1 MKKMEKTILYGNGVN
16 LLGGGLSWDE
26 VLLRISKKETL
37 PQIQSNTLKYEYIIL
52 PQAEGKTYLLKYG
65 NALLQFN
72 GKFLSRHK
80 NTEEELKNSLCT
92 ELIQKGPSS
101 FYDKLVELDADN
113 YITTNYE
120 LFLPQ
125 KYGISLQYSETDLI
139 YKHLCLDKDGRHKT
153 FWNIHGDTSS
163 PKDII
168 LGLSGYC
175 EYIAKINGYLSNS
188 NEVIAP
194 CWVNLLFNTDV
205 HILGLGLGYEEV
217 DLWNV
222 LTTRKRKRRSNS
234 DDCKNSIY
242 YYAIRDKS
250 YDSGKMELLK
260 ALDVNVV
267 DVEFDNSDKAYINAY
282 ENIFR
287 LIKNA

>member
-1 MKKMEKTILYGNGVN
+1 M
-16 LLGGGLSWDE
+16 S
-26 VLLRISKKETL
+26 
-37 PQIQSNTLKYEYIIL
+37 
-52 PQAEGKTYLLKYG
+52 AELLK
-65 NALLQFN
+65 
-72 GKFLSRHK
+72 R
-80 NTEEELKNSLCT
+80 
-92 ELIQKGPSS
+92 GPSY

-125 KYGISLQYSETDLI
+125 KFGVSPQRSKTDLI
-139 YKHLCLDKDGRHKT
+139 YRHLCLDKGEQHKT
-153 FWNIHGDTSS
+153 FWNIHGDSSS

-168 LGLSGYC
+168 LGLSDYC
-175 EYIAKINGYLSNS
+175 KYVAIINGYLSNS
-188 NEVIAP
+188 NEETNP
-194 CWVNLLFNTDV
+194 CWIDLLFNTDV

-217 DLWNV
+217 DLWNI
-222 LTTRKRKRRSNS
+222 LTTRKRKKRSDPGN
-234 DDCKNSIY
+234 CKNRIY

-250 YDSGKMELLK
+250 YDYGKMELLK

-282 ENIFR
+282 ENIFK

>member
-1 MKKMEKTILYGNGVN
+1 MQKMEKTILYGNGVN
-16 LLGGGLSWDE
+16 LLGGGLSWDD
-26 VLLRISKKETL
+26 VLLRISKKESL

-52 PQAEGKTYLLKYG
+52 PQEEGKTSLLKCG
-65 NALLQFN
+65 NALLRFN
-72 GKFLSRHK
+72 GKLLSHRK
-80 NTEEELKNSLCT
+80 NTEEELKKSLCT

-125 KYGISLQYSETDLI
+125 KFGISLQYSETDLI
-139 YKHLCLDKDGRHKT
+139 YKHLCLDKDGQHKT

-163 PKDII
+163 PQDII

-175 EYIAKINGYLSNS
+175 EYVAKINGHLSNS

-194 CWVNLLFNTDV
+194 CWVNLLFTTDV

-217 DLWNV
+217 DLWNI
-222 LTTRKRKRRSNS
+222 LTTRKRKKRSDPGN
-234 DDCKNSIY
+234 CKNRIY

-250 YDSGKMELLK
+250 YDYGKMELLK

-282 ENIFR
+282 ENIFK

>member
-1 MKKMEKTILYGNGVN
+1 MEKTILYGNGVN

-52 PQAEGKTYLLKYG
+52 PQAEGKTYLLKFG
-65 NALLQFN
+65 NALLKFN
-72 GKFLSRHK
+72 GKLLSRHK
-80 NTEEELKNSLCT
+80 NTEEELKSSLCT
-92 ELIQKGPSS
+92 ELIRKGPSS

-120 LFLPQ
+120 LFLPP
-125 KYGISLQYSETDLI
+125 KFGIQLQYSEAELI

-163 PKDII
+163 SKDII
-168 LGLSGYC
+168 LGLSDYC
-175 EYIAKINGYLSNS
+175 KYVAKINDYLSNS
-188 NEVIAP
+188 NEVNIP
-194 CWVNLLFNTDV
+194 CWIDLLFNTDV
-205 HILGLGLGYEEV
+205 HILGLGMGYEEV
-217 DLWNV
+217 DLWNI
-222 LTTRKRKRRSNS
+222 LTTRKRKKRSNS
-234 DDCKNSIY
+234 DDCKNRIY

-250 YDSGKMELLK
+250 YDPGKMELLK

-267 DVEFDNSDKAYINAY
+267 NVEFNNSDKAYTNAY
-282 ENIFR
+282 EKIFE

>member
-1 MKKMEKTILYGNGVN
+1 MKKTILYGNGVN
-16 LLGGGLSWDE
+16 LLGGGPSWDGI
-26 VLLRISKKETL
+26 LKLISKRDSL

-52 PQAEGKTYLLKYG
+52 PQEEGKAYPLKHGRSLLKI
-65 NALLQFN
+65 N
-72 GKFLSRHK
+72 GSPASFRI
-80 NTEEELKNSLCT
+80 NTEEKLKKSLSAELLKR
-92 ELIQKGPSS
+92 GPSY
-101 FYDKLVELDADN
+101 FYDKLAELDADN

-125 KYGISLQYSETDLI
+125 KFGISLQSSETDLI
-139 YKHLCLDKDGRHKT
+139 YKHLCLDKDGQHKT

-168 LGLSGYC
+168 LGLSDYC
-175 EYIAKINGYLSNS
+175 KYVAKINGYLGGLNKKT
-188 NEVIAP
+188 VP
-194 CWVNLLFNTDV
+194 CWIDLLFNTDV
-205 HILGLGLGYEEV
+205 HILGLGMGYEEV

-222 LTTRKRKRRSNS
+222 LTTRKRNKRSNPGN
-234 DDCKNSIY
+234 CKNRIY
-242 YYAIRDKS
+242 YYVIRDKS

>member
-1 MKKMEKTILYGNGVN
+1 MQKMDKTILYGNGVN
-16 LLGGGLSWDE
+16 LLGGGLSWDD
-26 VLLRISKKETL
+26 VLLRISKKESL

-52 PQAEGKTYLLKYG
+52 PQEERKTYLLRRG
-65 NALLQFN
+65 QSLLKIN
-72 GKFLSRHK
+72 GGIASIRI
-80 NTEEELKNSLCT
+80 NTEEELKESLCA
-92 ELIQKGPSS
+92 ELVKRSPSS
-101 FYDKLVELDADN
+101 FYDKLMQLDADN

-125 KYGISLQYSETDLI
+125 KFGISLQYSETDLI
-139 YKHLCLDKDGRHKT
+139 YKHLCLDKDGQHKT

-163 PKDII
+163 PQDII

-175 EYIAKINGYLSNS
+175 EYVAKINGHLSNS

-194 CWVNLLFNTDV
+194 CWVNLLFTTDV

-222 LTTRKRKRRSNS
+222 LTTRKRNKRSNPGI
-234 DDCKNSIY
+234 CKNRIY

-250 YDSGKMELLK
+250 YDYGKMELLK

-282 ENIFR
+282 ENIFK